1 MARPFLSHPIT
12 DDSALGGAVIEN
24 SLRIRHTGI
33 SAKMYRTGNTTSS
46 SYTFSLWFKYT
57 GHNNNTYNALLCFP
71 NAGTNASVV
80 IDNNHKMYFDRG
92 NGGSRY
98 VPTRFFRDP
107 GAWYHLTYSVNS
119 NNFNAYI
126 NGESYQTGTVRSLD
140 TSAQGIRIGIL
151 YDNYYSWEGYIAD
164 VHLVTDQALSPTD
177 FAYTDTMTGLW
188 RPKKYEGTY
197 GTGGSHLEFKD
208 NSSTSAM
215 GKDTSGNGN
224 DFTLVNFD
232 TRDRMKDTPS
242 NSFCI
247 GNSINKGYYL
257 GIQKGALRFAGG
269 SSNGTVTGTIGVDPN
284 RNKNG
289 YYWELRVTG
298 TQSNNRGFYG
308 IAQDVNIGNG
318 QVARGGDTKS
328 WVLRNGDGALLH
340 NGSSASNTGVL
351 SPNDKIMI
359 AVKGNSIWWGKN
371 GTWFNS
377 GNPAT
382 GTNPAYT
389 NVNVPWVPAI
399 DLMTNVVSV
408 FNFGQDSSFDGAET
422 AQTNKDASGLGTF
435 FYAVPSGFKALCT
448 QNVTIESS
456 TIYNAKKHFDTLLY
470 TGNGSTLSVTGLEFK
485 PDFVWIKVRSHS
497 GDNHHLYD
505 TVRGAA
511 KTIFSNTNDDEQTS
525 DTDRL
530 SSFTSNGFTLGNNYR
545 VNGDGRTF
553 AAWCWKSGGAAVSN
567 SDGAITSSVSV
578 NDEAGFSIVSY
589 SGNGNSTATIGHGLS
604 KAPKWIM
611 TKCRTSDSQA
621 DWVVWH
627 VGLSDNKNVFLNQT
641 NAEVTPSYGHI
652 TDPTSTLI
660 NVSKGSGNQTNASG
674 QTYISYCWTD
684 VPGYSKFGIYT
695 GNGDSDGTNVVTGFK
710 PAWLLVKNV
719 SEAYNWILMD
729 SARSTSNP
737 VDDYFLVDDTGA
749 EGTGSTTII
758 VDFLAN
764 GFKWRGSSS
773 GNNYI
778 NKSGNTFIYMAF
790 ADQTSLNQYNLA
802 VNGH

>member
-98 VPTRFFRDP
+98 VPVRFFRDP

-328 WVLRNGDGALLH
+328 WVLRNGDGSLLH
-340 NGSSASNTGVL
+340 NGSSASDTGVL

-456 TIYNAKKHFDTLLY
+456 TIYNAKKHFDVLTW
-470 TGNGSTLSVTGLEFK
+470 TGNGSNGNVITGLEFQ
-485 PDFVWIKVRSHS
+485 PDFIWGKCRSNGH
-497 GDNHHLYD
+497 DNQIID
-505 TVRGAA
+505 SIRGTT
-511 KTIFSNTNDDEQTS
+511 KY
-525 DTDRL
+525 L
-530 SSFTSNGFTLGNNYR
+530 SSNRTDIATASDRITSINNNGFTLGSDARLNENSQTN
-545 VNGDGRTF
+545 V
-553 AAWCWKSGGAAVSN
+553 AWCWKAGGTAVSN
-567 SDGAITSSVSV
+567 TDGTITSSVSA
-578 NDEAGFSIVSY
+578 NKEAGFSIVSY
-589 SGNGNSTATIGHGLS
+589 TGNEVNNATVGHGLGAS
-604 KAPKWIM
+604 P
-611 TKCRTSDSQA
+611 D
-621 DWVVWH
+621 VVMIKDRDTNSAGNNWY
-627 VGLSDNKNVFLNQT
+627 VFHSALASGHYVKLNQT
-641 NAEVTPSYGHI
+641 SASAAVSGTSNGGVGSV
-652 TDPTSTLI
+652 TSTTFNFI
-660 NVSKGSGNQTNASG
+660 QGTSGNNKNTNENGDRFIA
-674 QTYISYCWTD
+674 YCWRSI
-684 VPGYSKFGIYT
+684 PGYSKFGSYV
-695 GNGDSDGTNVVTGFK
+695 GSGQSPGTFLDLGFK
-710 PAWLLVKNV
+710 PAMIIVKRNATEDWVLV
-719 SEAYNWILMD
+719 D
-729 SARSTSNP
+729 FRRTSNDGGNP
-737 VDDYFLVDDTGA
+737 RQDYLRPSATNT
-749 EGTGSTTII
+749 EGSGVVYDLTSHGVRFNNTSQNENGSTYYY
-758 VDFLAN
+758 LAWADEV
-764 GFKWRGSSS
+764 GTTPFGSQVTA
-773 GNNYI
+773 G
-778 NKSGNTFIYMAF
+778 
-790 ADQTSLNQYNLA
+790 
-802 VNGH
+802 

>member
-530 SSFTSNGFTLGNNYR
+530 SSFTSNGFTLGSNYR
-545 VNGDGRTF
+545 VNGNGRTF
-553 AAWCWKSGGAAVSN
+553 VAWCWKAGGASVSN
-567 SDGAITSSVSV
+567 SDGNITSSVSA
-578 NDEAGFSIVSY
+578 NQESGFSIVTY
-589 SGNGNSTATIGHGLS
+589 TGNGSGTGQTVGHGLG
-604 KAPKWIM
+604 KAPKVI
-611 TKCRTSDSQA
+611 
-621 DWVVWH
+621 
-627 VGLSDNKNVFLNQT
+627 FLKKR
-641 NAEVTPSYGHI
+641 NAETNWFVYHGSAGNGAFEGLNTNSAY
-652 TDPTSTLI
+652 
-660 NVSKGSGNQTNASG
+660 GSGLATFNTTAPSSTVVTLGNTDGNQSG
-674 QTYISYCWTD
+674 INFVLYCWTEI
-684 VPGYSKFGIYT
+684 PGYSKFGSYV
-695 GNGDSDGTNVVTGFK
+695 GSGQSPGTFLDLGFK
-710 PAWLLVKNV
+710 PAFIIIKRNASESWVMVDFRRTSNDNGNPRQLYLLADGSAAEATGVIYDLTSNGVRFNNTSQNV
-719 SEAYNWILMD
+719 SGQTYYYLAWADE
-729 SARSTSNP
+729 
-737 VDDYFLVDDTGA
+737 V
-749 EGTGSTTII
+749 GTTPFGSQVT
-758 VDFLAN
+758 A
-764 GFKWRGSSS
+764 G
-773 GNNYI
+773 
-778 NKSGNTFIYMAF
+778 
-790 ADQTSLNQYNLA
+790 
-802 VNGH
+802 

>member
-1 MARPFLSHPIT
+1 MSRAFAPHHIT

-24 SLRIRHTGI
+24 SLRFRHTGI
-33 SAKMYRTGNTTSS
+33 STKMYRTGNTTSS

-71 NAGTNASVV
+71 NASSNASVV

-98 VPTRFFRDP
+98 APVRFFRDP

-164 VHLVTDQALSPTD
+164 VHLVTDQALLPTD
-177 FAYTDTMTGLW
+177 FAYTDSLTGLW

-257 GIQKGALRFAGG
+257 GILKGALRFAGG

-308 IAQDVNIGNG
+308 IAQDVNIGNL

-351 SPNDKIMI
+351 SANDKIMI

-377 GNPAT
+377 GDPAT

-399 DLMTNVVSV
+399 DLMTNVVTI

-448 QNVTIESS
+448 KNVTIESS
-456 TIYNAKKHFDTLLY
+456 TVYNAKKHFNCVTWTGDT
-470 TGNGSTLSVTGLEFK
+470 NGSKDITGVGFTPDLVSIKSRTNTYEFLWF
-485 PDFVWIKVRSHS
+485 DS
-497 GDNHHLYD
+497 
-505 TVRGAA
+505 VRGAA
-511 KTIFSNTNDDEQTS
+511 KRLFSHNNMIFLCQSC
-525 DTDRL
+525 
-530 SSFTSNGFTLGNNYR
+530 F
-545 VNGDGRTF
+545 
-553 AAWCWKSGGAAVSN
+553 
-567 SDGAITSSVSV
+567 
-578 NDEAGFSIVSY
+578 
-589 SGNGNSTATIGHGLS
+589 
-604 KAPKWIM
+604 
-611 TKCRTSDSQA
+611 
-621 DWVVWH
+621 
-627 VGLSDNKNVFLNQT
+627 
-641 NAEVTPSYGHI
+641 
-652 TDPTSTLI
+652 
-660 NVSKGSGNQTNASG
+660 
-674 QTYISYCWTD
+674 
-684 VPGYSKFGIYT
+684 
-695 GNGDSDGTNVVTGFK
+695 
-710 PAWLLVKNV
+710 
-719 SEAYNWILMD
+719 
-729 SARSTSNP
+729 
-737 VDDYFLVDDTGA
+737 
-749 EGTGSTTII
+749 
-758 VDFLAN
+758 
-764 GFKWRGSSS
+764 
-773 GNNYI
+773 
-778 NKSGNTFIYMAF
+778 
-790 ADQTSLNQYNLA
+790 
-802 VNGH
+802 

>member
-1 MARPFLSHPIT
+1 MGRPFNIHPIT
-12 DDSALGGAVIEN
+12 DDSALGGLVIEN

-71 NAGTNASVV
+71 NASSNASVV

-98 VPTRFFRDP
+98 TPTRFFRDP

-177 FAYTDTMTGLW
+177 FAYTDTMTGIW

-257 GIQKGALRFAGG
+257 GILKGALRFAGG

-340 NGSSASNTGVL
+340 NGSSASDTGVL

-399 DLMTNVVSV
+399 DLMTDVVSV

-456 TIYNAKKHFDTLLY
+456 TVYNTKKHFDVLTY
-470 TGNGSTLSVTGLEFK
+470 TGDGSSSKTVTGLEFK
-485 PDFVWIKVRSHS
+485 PDLVWLKSRSHNKWNILVDS
-497 GDNHHLYD
+497 
-505 TVRGAA
+505 VRGNS
-511 KTIFSNTNDDEQTS
+511 KNISSNSDVGEFTETHITS
-525 DTDRL
+525 
-530 SSFTSNGFTLGNNYR
+530 FNE
-545 VNGDGRTF
+545 DGITV
-553 AAWCWKSGGAAVSN
+553 ADIDSGTANENSYTYVTWCWKAGGAAVSN
-567 SDGAITSSVSV
+567 TDGTLSSSVSV
-578 NDEAGFSIVSY
+578 NKDACFSIVSWT
-589 SGNGNSTATIGHGLS
+589 SAGVTGSTIGHGLGIKPDVIFLKGRNTS
-604 KAPKWIM
+604 SSQPWRVYHSALGATKSLQLQSDAAPA
-611 TKCRTSDSQA
+611 TQTG
-621 DWVVWH
+621 VWN
-627 VGLSDNKNVFLNQT
+627 DT
-641 NAEVTPSYGHI
+641 E
-652 TDPTSTLI
+652 PTSSVFT
-660 NVSKGSGNQTNASG
+660 VGSFGSVNENTKN
-674 QTYISYCWTD
+674 YIAYCWTS
-684 VPGYSKFGIYT
+684 VPGYSKFGSYV
-695 GNGDSDGTNVVTGFK
+695 GSGQSPGTFLDLGFK
-710 PAWLLVKNV
+710 PAMIIIKRNA
-719 SEAYNWILMD
+719 SEDWVIVD
-729 SARSTSNP
+729 FKRTSNDGGNP
-737 VDDYFLVDDTGA
+737 RQLYLRPSGNNV
-749 EGTGSTTII
+749 EGTGVIYDLTSNGVRFNNNSQNVDATYYYFAWADEVGTTP
-758 VDFLAN
+758 F
-764 GFKWRGSSS
+764 GSQVTA
-773 GNNYI
+773 G
-778 NKSGNTFIYMAF
+778 
-790 ADQTSLNQYNLA
+790 
-802 VNGH
+802 

>member
-1 MARPFLSHPIT
+1 MSRPFAPHIIT
-12 DDSALGGAVIEN
+12 DDTALGGAVIEN
-24 SLRIRHTGI
+24 SLRFRHTGV
-33 SAKMYRTGNTTSS
+33 STKMYRTGNTTSS

-98 VPTRFFRDP
+98 TPVRFFRDP

-164 VHLVTDQALSPTD
+164 VHLVTDQALLPTD
-177 FAYTDTMTGLW
+177 FGYTDTMTGLW

-257 GIQKGALRFAGG
+257 GILKGALRFAGG

-308 IAQDVNIGNG
+308 IAQDVNIGNL

-351 SPNDKIMI
+351 SANDKIMI

-399 DLMTNVVSV
+399 DLMTNVVTI

-448 QNVTIESS
+448 KNVTIESS
-456 TIYNAKKHFDTLLY
+456 TVYNAKKHFETLLW
-470 TGNGSTLSVTGLEFK
+470 TGTGASNTLTGLEFQ
-485 PDFVWIKVRSHS
+485 PDLVWIKSRSQSYHHTIHDS
-497 GDNHHLYD
+497 MRGVDKQLWSNRTESEGGSTQFLTSFNSNGVTLGDNSSG
-505 TVRGAA
+505 TGA
-511 KTIFSNTNDDEQTS
+511 TNTNGHTYVGW
-525 DTDRL
+525 
-530 SSFTSNGFTLGNNYR
+530 F
-545 VNGDGRTF
+545 
-553 AAWCWKSGGAAVSN
+553 WKAGGAAVTNNNGSV
-567 SDGAITSSVSV
+567 TSQVSA
-578 NDEAGFSIVSY
+578 NKEAGFSIVTY
-589 SGNGNSTATIGHGLS
+589 SGSNDSTVTFGHGLDS
-604 KAPKWIM
+604 APQVVLIKRRNNGNGWRVYHHSAGLG
-611 TKCRTSDSQA
+611 KYLSTS
-621 DWVVWH
+621 
-627 VGLSDNKNVFLNQT
+627 NE
-641 NAEVTPSYGHI
+641 NAAN
-652 TDPTSTLI
+652 TSAQDFASVSSTTFGVKGGYNPVSI
-660 NVSKGSGNQTNASG
+660 NGG
-674 QTYISYCWTD
+674 TYVAYCWHS
-684 VPGYSKFGIYT
+684 VPGYSKFGSYVGT
-695 GNGDSDGTNVVTGFK
+695 GSNSVTFLDLGFK
-710 PAWLLVKNV
+710 PAMIIIKRNATEDW
-719 SEAYNWILMD
+719 
-729 SARSTSNP
+729 
-737 VDDYFLVDDTGA
+737 
-749 EGTGSTTII
+749 II
-758 VDFLAN
+758 VDFKRTSNDGGNPRQLYLRPSGTNIEGSGVVYDLTSN
-764 GFKWRGSSS
+764 GVSFNNTSQNESGQTYYYFAWADEVGTTPFGSQVTA
-773 GNNYI
+773 G
-778 NKSGNTFIYMAF
+778 
-790 ADQTSLNQYNLA
+790 
-802 VNGH
+802 

>member
-1 MARPFLSHPIT
+1 MARPFLNHPIT

-71 NAGTNASVV
+71 NAGTNASVT

-98 VPTRFFRDP
+98 TPTRQFRDP

-126 NGESYQTGTVRSLD
+126 NGESFQTGTVRSLD

-177 FAYTDTMTGLW
+177 FAYTDTMTGIW

-257 GIQKGALRFAGG
+257 GIRKGALRFAGG

-399 DLMTNVVSV
+399 DLMTDVVTI

-422 AQTNKDASGLGTF
+422 AQTNKDASGFGTF

-456 TIYNAKKHFDTLLY
+456 IVYNAKKHFNTVIY
-470 TGNGSTLSVTGLEFK
+470 TGTGSSRIIDSGFAADFVWCKSRSVNGGAHFLSDSVRSQGKLIETNSTNAEYNAGGNGISAKGAIWGGGVGVNGNGST
-485 PDFVWIKVRSHS
+485 
-497 GDNHHLYD
+497 Y
-505 TVRGAA
+505 
-511 KTIFSNTNDDEQTS
+511 
-525 DTDRL
+525 
-530 SSFTSNGFTLGNNYR
+530 
-545 VNGDGRTF
+545 VNWF
-553 AAWCWKSGGAAVSN
+553 WKAGGAAVTNTDGDITSQVSAN
-567 SDGAITSSVSV
+567 QESGFSIATYTGSTASGALTVGHGLGKKPAWVIIKRRDATSDWIIGHQGLATNAFQNNKFLKFTSSSVSTNSLV
-578 NDEAGFSIVSY
+578 WGAEPTTTVTQIVTNGAGGAANLTSSGTYVMYSWAEIPGYSKMGSY
-589 SGNGNSTATIGHGLS
+589 SGNNSTEG
-604 KAPKWIM
+604 
-611 TKCRTSDSQA
+611 
-621 DWVVWH
+621 V
-627 VGLSDNKNVFLNQT
+627 
-641 NAEVTPSYGHI
+641 
-652 TDPTSTLI
+652 
-660 NVSKGSGNQTNASG
+660 
-674 QTYISYCWTD
+674 YID
-684 VPGYSKFGIYT
+684 L
-695 GNGDSDGTNVVTGFK
+695 GFK
-710 PAWLLVKNV
+710 PALVFIKRV
-719 SEAYNWILMD
+719 DGSGGWIMMD
-729 SARSTSNP
+729 NKRDTFNPLDNYVTADSNGLETS
-737 VDDYFLVDDTGA
+737 
-749 EGTGSTTII
+749 GTA
-758 VDFLAN
+758 VLDFTSS
-764 GFKWRGSSS
+764 GFKF
-773 GNNYI
+773 Y
-778 NKSGNTFIYMAF
+778 NTWSAANQGTMIYAAF
-790 ADQTSLNQYNLA
+790 ADEVGTTPFGSQ
-802 VNGH
+802 VNAR